1 MQPPPRG
8 NQSFAEVTRRPAV
21 AKPNQVNRGQATG
34 SIIGPIAGMSTG
46 GSSNSSQRRA
56 TGQSAS
62 TSSRSGH
69 PKYVPFDYTAETP
82 RQLRPN
88 HRPIVD
94 ESGEF
99 MYSVD
104 LHAALWK
111 YIILN
116 GKRTALDTI
125 GKHYCVVLEVQRHEN
140 GVTLWAQPP
149 LEDEGRFAQF
159 QYHPRPRVDREL
171 SVRVKHNLALAYN
184 FLIHYMQETQIFTR
198 TNKNGPNILE
208 FFAYFIDPS
217 FKPLKARLGQ
227 EEFGE
232 DDEDEEEEWKA
243 SRTPPASTAR
253 GLGPAQGPPQ
263 SSVAQQPRPGKE
275 ATKPTSSAT
284 GRPATPAQQATSTAL
299 TYNPQSTASKLEPFS
314 GRQVKTD
321 EDPWPYKV
329 NAKGEPILATLDD
342 MRELLPHTSRQ
353 ELYIATVKHNDKILR
368 QYIVSSPGTAH
379 YIADEE
385 GQQAWDREHEE
396 QRGDESKANGIRLA
410 QEEEKTRR
418 VYDRTTGKQVLWG
431 TCVEAIRAEAKAE
444 AKKKLW
450 SEWCELYGIDP
461 KDGPPKKRARVE
473 DAPAEDSD
481 STTTTPTPVVESP
494 KPGN

>member
-1 MQPPPRG
+1 
-8 NQSFAEVTRRPAV
+8 
-21 AKPNQVNRGQATG
+21 
-34 SIIGPIAGMSTG
+34 
-46 GSSNSSQRRA
+46 
-56 TGQSAS
+56 
-62 TSSRSGH
+62 
-69 PKYVPFDYTAETP
+69 
-82 RQLRPN
+82 
-88 HRPIVD
+88 
-94 ESGEF
+94 
-99 MYSVD
+99 
-104 LHAALWK
+104 
-111 YIILN
+111 
-116 GKRTALDTI
+116 
-125 GKHYCVVLEVQRHEN
+125 
-140 GVTLWAQPP
+140 
-149 LEDEGRFAQF
+149 
-159 QYHPRPRVDREL
+159 
-171 SVRVKHNLALAYN
+171 
-184 FLIHYMQETQIFTR
+184 MQETQIFTR
-198 TNKNGPNILE
+198 TNKNGPNILD
-208 FFAYFIDPS
+208 FFEYFLDPA
-217 FKPLKARLGQ
+217 FKPLRARLGL

-232 DDEDEEEEWKA
+232 DDEDEEEEGRKA
-243 SRTPPASTAR
+243 GRTPPASTAR

-275 ATKPTSSAT
+275 ATKPTSSATGPPATKPTSSAT

-368 QYIVSSPGTAH
+368 QYIVSSPGMAH
-379 YIADEE
+379 HIADEE

-396 QRGDESKANGIRLA
+396 QRGYEFKANGIRLA

-418 VYDRTTGKQVLWG
+418 VYDRTTGKQVPWG

-481 STTTTPTPVVESP
+481 STITTPTPVVESP